1 MRLRVLFILL
11 LLFAVPSLLLAERA
25 DSASGTAAHGAEKAA
40 PEKVHSSEE
49 HGEGHAAKAYFGVP
63 GWILK
68 IINMVLFI
76 GLLAWLAG
84 GPVKAALATRS
95 AEIRKAADEARERR
109 TKADHLASDIQ
120 ARLSQIEAEVR
131 AIHDRAEQ
139 EGERQKRDL
148 IAAAQSE
155 VQKILAASRTE
166 VDNRLKHARQE
177 LTEYAG
183 KLASERAESILRET
197 ITDADRQ
204 KLFAESLRE
213 VGETRS

>member
-11 LLFAVPSLLLAERA
+11 LLFAVPSLLLAARA